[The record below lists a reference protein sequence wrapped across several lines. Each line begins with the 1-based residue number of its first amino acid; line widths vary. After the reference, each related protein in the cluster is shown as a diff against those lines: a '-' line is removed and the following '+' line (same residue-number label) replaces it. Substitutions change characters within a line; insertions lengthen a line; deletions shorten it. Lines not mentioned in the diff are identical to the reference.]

1 MTTAIQMRTLATGIP
16 QKIDTAKG
24 RELITGI
31 CKKTIEEVFLTVDG
45 FSGDDVADKKHH
57 GGPDRAVCMYPH
69 EHYALWNNE
78 FECVLPSA
86 AFGENITASGM
97 TESEVCIGD
106 VFTLG
111 DAVIQ
116 VTQGRIPCSTID
128 QRLGF
133 PVMKH
138 MIQTGFT
145 GYLCRVLKEGLVRS
159 DDKIG
164 LHTKDP
170 HGVTVLEGN
179 TTYFHNPKDV
189 EEIQRVLSIEALADD
204 WREKFGKR
212 LELAL
217 ANR

>member
-1 MTTAIQMRTLATGIP
+1 MQLVTLATGLPKQIC
-16 QKIDTAKG
+16 TSKG
-24 RELITGI
+24 KELVTGI
-31 CKKTIEEVFLTVDG
+31 CKETIEEAFLTVDG
-45 FSGDDVADKKHH
+45 FKNDDVADKRHH
-57 GGPDRAVCMYPH
+57 GGPDRAICMYPH
-69 EHYALWNNE
+69 EHYAQWNNE

-159 DDKIG
+159 DDRIA

-170 HGVTVLEGN
+170 LGVTVLEAN

-189 EEIQRVLSIEALADD
+189 EGIQRVLAIGALADD
-204 WREKFGKR
+204 WRDKFGKR
-212 LELAL
+212 LETAV
-217 ANR
+217 ATN